1 MEETSNN
8 ITKYLSP
15 IAQSGLKRALSVWA
29 MKNKIRPR
37 DFARKM
43 GYTPAYGWSLLRGT
57 APVTI
62 PTIGLFLLRYGI
74 NAAGEL
80 LELFSEIEAT
90 ELSSM
95 TKVQDGENK

>member
-15 IAQSGLKRALSVWA
+15 TAQSGLKSALSVWA

-37 DFARKM
+37 DFARRM

-80 LELFSEIEAT
+80 LELFNEIET
-90 ELSSM
+90 QEISSM
-95 TKVQDGENK
+95 TNARNGENK